1 MLKYCIFRSNDW
13 LSLNICDWVFSI
25 TNRLHRQQFMIFVIR
40 ELNCEASV
48 KPDQPRNSGKAA
60 KLLIVWREKK
70 TY

>member
-1 MLKYCIFRSNDW
+1 
-13 LSLNICDWVFSI
+13 
-25 TNRLHRQQFMIFVIR
+25 MIFVIR